1 MAAEYHRVFC
11 RHLFLMKRVPTLIT
25 ALLSLLLCSCVEW
38 VKVSMNSYPDSV
50 GKTMYVLED
59 KDLLLEIYNLN
70 GVEYA
75 RTFCYEVPAPAELMS
90 YCYAFK
96 HREVY
101 HVPTWEIPPYT
112 PGMNRRELFIAR
124 EVVPADK
131 VVLTPEHFEGLAPDR
146 TLMGN
151 PRVLCGHAELP
162 VQRDAS
168 NYLMM
173 PVTGTLM
180 VADAGLSAVA
190 TVGTYIVYNV
200 LFNGVRLLLA
210 L

>member
-1 MAAEYHRVFC
+1 MAAEYHGVFC
-11 RHLFLMKRVPTLIT
+11 RFFFLMKRVPALIT

-59 KDLLLEIYNLN
+59 KDSQLEIYSLN

-75 RTFCYEVPAPAELMS
+75 RVFCYEVPAPVELLS
-90 YCYAFK
+90 YSYAFK
-96 HREVY
+96 HREIH
-101 HVPTWEIPPYT
+101 HVPAREIPPYT
-112 PGMNRRELFIAR
+112 SGMNRRELFIAR
-124 EVVPADK
+124 EIVPVEK
-131 VVLTPEHFEGLAPDR
+131 VVLTPEHFEGIAPDR

-180 VADAGLSAVA
+180 VADAGLSVVA
-190 TVGTYIVYNV
+190 TVGTYVVYNL
-200 LFNGVRLLLA
+200 LFNGVRILLA